1 MKEVTIYTDGA
12 CSGNPGPGGY
22 GAILEYKQH
31 RKELHDGYVRT
42 TNNHMEI
49 MGAIAALKT
58 LREPCMVRLYS
69 DSKYLVQAIEQH
81 WLNNWKRN
89 GWKTAAKK
97 PVKNVDLWQEL
108 DAQLKIHS
116 VEFIWVKGHADNPGN
131 NRCDELARL
140 GAANAVK
147 DDPGAAQEA

>member
-1 MKEVTIYTDGA
+1 MKEVTIYTYGA

-42 TNNHMEI
+42 TNNRMEI